1 MKRVRPYKLIKNV
14 LNQGLRII
22 YKNLYIIIYNFYKII
37 IIYIPKL
44 EKLANTGTGR

>member
-1 MKRVRPYKLIKNV
+1 MKKVKPYKLIKNV

-22 YKNLYIIIYNFYKII
+22 IIYKNLIYCYLFF

-44 EKLANTGTGR
+44 EKSAKTGTGR

>member
-1 MKRVRPYKLIKNV
+1 MKRVKLYKLIKNV

-22 YKNLYIIIYNFYKII
+22 YKNYIYYYLFL

-44 EKLANTGTGR
+44 EKLANTGTGK